1 VLAELVLRSGYC
13 PRGRC
18 AELARWQT
26 DPTKPLK
33 SEGDRTDIQIVNQRV
48 LVIEDSASV
57 RRLIEVCLRVLGIE
71 VSSASDGLSGL
82 EAIREQSP
90 DAVVL
95 DIGLPGVDGWEVLR
109 QLRDDDATA
118 GIKVLVLTAHAQPEM
133 ADKAAKGGADSFMT
147 KPFRPIDLR
156 VQVEKLLAG

>member
-1 VLAELVLRSGYC
+1 MR
-13 PRGRC
+13 
-18 AELARWQT
+18 
-26 DPTKPLK
+26 
-33 SEGDRTDIQIVNQRV
+33 VNQHV

-71 VSSASDGLSGL
+71 VSSASDGVSGL
-82 EAIREQSP
+82 EAIRAHTP

-109 QLRDDDATA
+109 QLRDDETTA